1 MWLGP
6 ADNHR
11 CKQRPTFEFFL
22 ARRKPCG
29 SALRSKRSRSHANEN
44 HHWKRLTDFAIAV
57 DNRPNAP
64 GGSGKRQSFQLRQT
78 QTFRP
83 PVRLSHSYSPNCNGH
98 KVKKKRQAV
107 CWPECLTLAHFSC
120 IDSGRLL
127 KSFNF
132 HGLCACR
139 ATYSRRIHLEWAAL
153 FIVLNGRH
161 NKRNAQKGDVQVEQN
176 RPIGCGGC
184 HCRKCGATRNQR
196 QKAETLVAH

>member
-1 MWLGP
+1 MHRPDCPSRLLVF
-6 ADNHR
+6 NTHR
-11 CKQRPTFEFFL
+11 CGWVLRITIAANRDQHLNFL

-83 PVRLSHSYSPNCNGH
+83 PVHLSHSYSPNCNGH

-107 CWPECLTLAHFSC
+107 CLAECLTLAHFSC
-120 IDSGRLL
+120 IDSGR
-127 KSFNF
+127 
-132 HGLCACR
+132 
-139 ATYSRRIHLEWAAL
+139 
-153 FIVLNGRH
+153 
-161 NKRNAQKGDVQVEQN
+161 
-176 RPIGCGGC
+176 
-184 HCRKCGATRNQR
+184 
-196 QKAETLVAH
+196 VADY